1 MITLLIE
8 SIVKSIL
15 VYDHRAISCGPL
27 VYTEVGKNSLA
38 IHTAPFLRWIPRTY
52 WRVSLPHIERRYPP
66 AQASSASHDRAFA
79 LTRDGVQNAAPLP
92 GQSGPCGPGAHSRP
106 CGARRP
112 SCGSARPP
120 GPRRARPPTQ
130 LLPPGAREDCG
141 QRGPAASPIPL
152 GPAAGGRGRGGGTV
166 PARRQDGRAP
176 APQCSHLAGRGSGR
190 LRRGNRP
197 LRWGTVPRTTALGHG
212 RAARSNRARR
222 PQGRGAEPSG
232 RADQARGLPPSPGTL
247 IA

>member
-1 MITLLIE
+1 MHSVSYMAVFQGRKFGLRTKQVQNQPKREDDHIPNRNT
-8 SIVKSIL
+8 SSNPYWCMV
-15 VYDHRAISCGPL
+15 DHRAISCGPL

-38 IHTAPFLRWIPRTY
+38 IHTARFLRWIPRTY
-52 WRVSLPHIERRYPP
+52 WRVSLPNIERRYPP
-66 AQASSASHDRAFA
+66 AQASSACHDRAFA

-106 CGARRP
+106 RGARRP

-120 GPRRARPPTQ
+120 GPRRARPLTQ

-176 APQCSHLAGRGSGR
+176 APQCSHLAGRAE
-190 LRRGNRP
+190 
-197 LRWGTVPRTTALGHG
+197 WEA
-212 RAARSNRARR
+212 AAR
-222 PQGRGAEPSG
+222 
-232 RADQARGLPPSPGTL
+232 
-247 IA
+247 